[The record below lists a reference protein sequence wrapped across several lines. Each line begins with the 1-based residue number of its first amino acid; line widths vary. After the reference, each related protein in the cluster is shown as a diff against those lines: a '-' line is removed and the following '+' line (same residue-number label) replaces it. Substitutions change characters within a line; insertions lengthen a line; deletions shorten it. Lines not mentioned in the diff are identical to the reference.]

1 MMGGMTHLALRERRA
16 LCDTFERVGPDAPT
30 LCGDWTTA
38 ELAAHLVIRERRPD
52 LAAGFYVAPL
62 ARRTEQAQD
71 EYAARPWG
79 ELVDLFRSGPP
90 SWSPTK
96 VATVDNLVNL
106 GEFFVHHEDVLRA
119 QDGPARELHPRLED
133 ALWTSLRRGARL
145 LLRSAATGGADP
157 LRVRPRPGGRRRGR
171 GFTGGGR
178 RPAGEPDRPGLT
190 GHSALRAA
198 GWAPRG
204 ASAAGNWPGWGGY
217 AGGGAGAWVV
227 RGWCVG
233 GAWVD
238 GRA

>member
-145 LLRSAATGGADP
+145 LLRSAATGVVLVSD
-157 LRVRPRPGGRRRGR
+157 RGR
-171 GFTGGGR
+171 I
-178 RPAGEPDRPGLT
+178 
-190 GHSALRAA
+190 AA
-198 GWAPRG
+198 KGPTDLG
-204 ASAAGNWPGWGGY
+204 TV
-217 AGGGAGAWVV
+217 VV
-227 RGWCVG
+227 RGRPG
-233 GAWVD
+233 ELTLFAF
-238 GRA
+238 GRARVADVEVEGSPEAVDALRESPIGPG